1 MLFGVSRSSHNPL
14 AWKAWLFL
22 CWFALSAP
30 KMSTLDAIRKIRALA
45 CAV

>member
-1 MLFGVSRSSHNPL
+1 MLFGVSRSSPEAL
-14 AWKAWLFL
+14 AWNAWLFL

-30 KMSTLDAIRKIRALA
+30 KMSTLDTIRKIRTLA